1 MPSSRRPS
9 AAHWQPPKQM
19 SPKPGVTASA
29 PGASPSPAKP
39 AATGQ
44 LEIAQATA
52 QAQTPEHKRFHTL
65 MGKVTQAKARLAR
78 WQTEL
83 PQFSRL
89 YEAGA
94 RPLLK
99 ELLDQ
104 RRQWAFELE
113 AVLAAQRWNKVD
125 AQTLSELICDLCDG
139 LIDSSEGEPDAELKA
154 LFNRHSDIDFD
165 ERAQD
170 ELHSLKGMLESM
182 GDLDLGD
189 EPVESAEELVAKARE
204 QMAQKHREQQQAG
217 GDPEFGAD
225 ADLFG
230 NNSFGEA
237 PPRRKNKR
245 ASAAEKK
252 AAEEAQRISQ
262 TVREVFRKLASALH
276 PDRAE
281 AGISTA
287 ALAERTALMQRA
299 NSAYEANDLLA
310 LLELQLQIEQV
321 DLSQA
326 ASIAATQVRHFN
338 KVLAEQLRE
347 LEHEID
353 GLQHTFEMS
362 YGLDFDKR
370 IDPAKLDT
378 VYKEEMREL
387 QFAKSRIEHDRR
399 LFRHDP
405 TSAKRFLKQWRAEQ
419 RMMGFDVGYF

>member
-1 MPSSRRPS
+1 MPSARRP
-9 AAHWQPPKQM
+9 
-19 SPKPGVTASA
+19 T
-29 PGASPSPAKP
+29 PSPAAASAASAASAAAPP
-39 AATGQ
+39 AQGPASQ
-44 LEIAQATA
+44 LEIAQAAA

-65 MGKVTQAKARLAR
+65 MGKISQAKARMAR
-78 WQTEL
+78 WQAEL
-83 PQFSRL
+83 PQFNRL
-89 YEAGA
+89 YEAGV

-99 ELLDQ
+99 ELLEQ
-104 RRQWAFELE
+104 RRVWAFELE
-113 AVLAAQRWNKVD
+113 AVLAVQRWNKVD
-125 AQTLSELICDLCDG
+125 AETLSELICDLCDG
-139 LIDSSEGEPDAELKA
+139 LIDSAEGEPDAELKA

-165 ERAQD
+165 ARAQA
-170 ELHSLKGMLESM
+170 ELHSLKGMIENM

-189 EPVESAEELVAKARE
+189 DPIESADELMAKARE
-204 QMAQKHREQQQAG
+204 QMAQKHREQQQARAG
-217 GDPEFGAD
+217 AEPGAEADWFGEGP
-225 ADLFG
+225 FH
-230 NNSFGEA
+230 EA

-310 LLELQLQIEQV
+310 LLELQLLIEQV

-326 ASIAATQVRHFN
+326 ASIAASQVRHFN

-347 LEHEID
+347 LEREMD
-353 GLQHTFEMS
+353 GLQHTFETS
-362 YGLDFDKR
+362 YGLDLGKR
-370 IDPAKLDT
+370 IDPAKLET

-405 TSAKRFLKQWRAEQ
+405 AHAKRFLKQWRAEQ